1 MMIRAKP
8 RQQTGVALLQVLLLS
23 IVMSLLLLQLVYT
36 ARGQLVLT
44 RELEQRVQADLMI
57 HSAKSEALFVRLVN
71 PGSFDR
77 SAVSLVP
84 STASTRTRNV
94 SPIDD
99 IEIDTALYDIS
110 GLLPL
115 RYAKHPLWPRTL
127 ELLGM
132 SGGDIERFMGELTDM
147 QDADSEDSRFSD
159 EPRFSS
165 SGFSFPNA
173 PIQTGNSLNA
183 WFALEPGM
191 RRRIAEI
198 SHHYTKTGVNLRAS
212 PEVIRDAALGG
223 YGARLF
229 DDSAGAEP
237 AERQSALSR
246 YLDDSF
252 GPWVSLSA
260 SNLWRLDVEVRTE
273 DLTRRAQY
281 DFYVNPRDNIPVT
294 LVGQ

>member
-1 MMIRAKP
+1 MIIRTKP
-8 RQQTGVALLQVLLLS
+8 RQQAGVALLQVLLLS
-23 IVMSLLLLQLVYT
+23 IVMSLLLMQLVYT
-36 ARGQLVLT
+36 ARGQLVLA

-77 SAVSLVP
+77 SAISLVP
-84 STASTRTRNV
+84 PTVSASTREAVPLENFEVETSLRDV
-94 SPIDD
+94 
-99 IEIDTALYDIS
+99 S

-115 RYAKHPLWPRTL
+115 RSPKHPLWPRTL

-132 SGGDIERFMGELTDM
+132 RGGDLERFMSELADM
-147 QDADSEDSRFSD
+147 QDADGEDARFSD

-165 SGFSFPNA
+165 SGFAFPNA
-173 PIQTGNSLNA
+173 PIQTGNSLST
-183 WFALEPGM
+183 WFALEPEM
-191 RRRIAEI
+191 RRQISEV

-212 PEVIRDAALGG
+212 PKVVRAAALGG

-229 DDSAGAEP
+229 DDSAGTEP
-237 AERQSALSR
+237 ADRQRALSR
-246 YLDDSF
+246 YLEDSF
-252 GPWVSLSA
+252 GPWVNLSA

-273 DLTRRAQY
+273 DLTRRARY
-281 DFYVNPRDNIPVT
+281 DFYVNPRDSVPVT

>member
-1 MMIRAKP
+1 MIISACPK
-8 RQQTGVALLQVLLLS
+8 QQAGVALLQVLLLS
-23 IVMSLLLLQLVYT
+23 IVMSLLLMQLVYT
-36 ARGQLVLT
+36 ARGQLVLA

-71 PGSFDR
+71 PGAFDL

-84 STASTRTRNV
+84 STASTSTRKAAPLENFEV
-94 SPIDD
+94 YTSLRDV
-99 IEIDTALYDIS
+99 S

-115 RYAKHPLWPRTL
+115 RSPKHPLWPRTL

-132 SGGDIERFMGELTDM
+132 SGGDIDRFMSELTDM
-147 QDADSEDSRFSD
+147 QDADGEDSGFSD

-165 SGFSFPNA
+165 SGFAFPNA
-173 PIQTGNSLNA
+173 PIQTGNNLNA
-183 WFALEPGM
+183 WFALEPSI

-212 PEVIRDAALGG
+212 PEVLRAAALGG

-229 DDSAGAEP
+229 DDPAGAET
-237 AERQSALSR
+237 ADRRRALSR

-252 GPWVSLSA
+252 GPWVSMSA

-273 DLTRRAQY
+273 DLTQRAQY
-281 DFYVNPRDNIPVT
+281 DFYVNPRNNVPLT